1 MKSKDTFADPI
12 ELKTIQEQF
21 QERDNLIAKLTS
33 DNGEFQLAFQKKDEE
48 NGQLIEL
55 IQDMERRLKKAHAG
69 KKTNLKVKRDVKDKG
84 NAAFK
89 LRKEI
94 NDLKN
99 QNTGLSQLVKEFKN
113 SQLLR

>member
-1 MKSKDTFADPI
+1 MT
-12 ELKTIQEQF
+12 
-21 QERDNLIAKLTS
+21 
-33 DNGEFQLAFQKKDEE
+33 
-48 NGQLIEL
+48 EL

-99 QNTGLSQLVKEFKN
+99 
-113 SQLLR
+113 